1 MRFMWKP
8 GAFKENIYKKGLL
21 SKKENNNNS
30 KELLISNCARLKRE
44 REELIKELNELG
56 NKACNKALL
65 KIIEYFYYSKRL
77 SN

>member
-8 GAFKENIYKKGLL
+8 GTFKENIYKKCLL

-30 KELLISNCARLKRE
+30 KKLMISNCARLKGE
-44 REELIKELNELG
+44 REELIKELNELD
-56 NKACNKALL
+56 NKACNKTLL